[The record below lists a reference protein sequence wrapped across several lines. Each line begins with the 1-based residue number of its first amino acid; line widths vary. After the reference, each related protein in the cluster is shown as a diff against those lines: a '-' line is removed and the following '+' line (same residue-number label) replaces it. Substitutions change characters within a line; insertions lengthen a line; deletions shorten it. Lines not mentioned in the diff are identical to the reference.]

1 MQIPAPGAQTL
12 FFHAGTKQTDNGVVT
27 NGGRVLAIT
36 SLAENIAMAAEIS
49 LHAAETVQYEGKFY
63 RKDIGKDLQA
73 LQS

>member
-1 MQIPAPGAQTL
+1 M
-12 FFHAGTKQTDNGVVT
+12 VT

-73 LQS
+73 LQA